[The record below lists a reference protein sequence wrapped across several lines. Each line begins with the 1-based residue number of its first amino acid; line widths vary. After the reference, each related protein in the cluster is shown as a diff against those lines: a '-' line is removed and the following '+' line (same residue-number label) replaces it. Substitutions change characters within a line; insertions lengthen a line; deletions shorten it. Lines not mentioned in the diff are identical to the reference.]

1 MAIRKPS
8 IYSDNWFYQDLL
20 DGEDPPFQY
29 RRVVVRD
36 SEGYPYTRKSQLYD
50 YSNPPYT
57 NNEQRAGNIVAEL
70 YYVIAPGIITI
81 EDTFL
86 NWRDEW
92 PIRLAVNYL
101 TNCLYP
107 PGKNY
112 QIQVSKKAYAFWV
125 SESFKPY
132 DNDPE
137 SPLVYL
143 PQV

>member
-1 MAIRKPS
+1 MAIRRPS
-8 IYSDNWFYQDLL
+8 IYSPDWFYQDSL
-20 DGEDPPFQY
+20 DGEDFPFEY
-29 RRVVVRD
+29 RRITVRD
-36 SEGYPYTRKSQLYD
+36 AEGYPYTRKSQLYD
-50 YSNPPYT
+50 YSNPPYA
-57 NNEQRAGNIVAEL
+57 NDEQRAGNIVAEL
-70 YYVIAPGIITI
+70 YYILAPGVITI
-81 EDTFL
+81 EDTYL

-92 PIRLAVNYL
+92 PLRLAVNYL

-112 QIQVSKKAYAFWV
+112 QIQVNKEAYAFWV